1 MKKKCIFVLVVKL
14 FFGNRSFSLLILPLL
29 LAGYYLCNF
38 YMDFHSSHAT
48 SNFGMWGTLTTPNH
62 WSFHAASVLLV
73 FISSLLLNT
82 IFNRNEFM
90 ERSSHLTPIL
100 FITFSS
106 FFHFF
111 YFLEGLS
118 FAQLF
123 LVLTIYQLFKL
134 NQNEDG
140 RRAVFSAGFFFG
152 IACTFY
158 PVLFITLPF
167 LFWMV
172 WLMRPFI
179 FRESALLVAGF
190 IIPLIYSGAYSFVF
204 KTTLDKVQFSS
215 SSPGHN
221 ALNILVCCS
230 GILLLIAFS
239 LKGLFGKISVSSIRM
254 KKHFRLIFLFIIMCV
269 LAILFDFLAF
279 HKVEAGGL
287 IIISLGLILP
297 YGFGQKTQKPIPT
310 FIYYLVFF
318 FSVSK
323 FFIPYEAIT
332 F

>member
-1 MKKKCIFVLVVKL
+1 M
-14 FFGNRSFSLLILPLL
+14 LPLL

-38 YMDFHSSHAT
+38 YTNFHSSRPT
-48 SNFGMWGTLTTPNH
+48 SNFGMWGTITTPNH
-62 WSFHAASVLLV
+62 WSFHAASVLLI
-73 FISSLLLNT
+73 FISALLLNAV
-82 IFNRNEFM
+82 FNRNEFM
-90 ERSSHLTPIL
+90 ERNSHLTPIL
-100 FITFSS
+100 FITLSS

-123 LVLTIYQLFKL
+123 LVLTLYQLFKL

-140 RRAVFSAGFFFG
+140 RRTVFNAAFFFG

-190 IIPLIYSGAYSFVF
+190 IVPLIYSGAYSFVF
-204 KTTLDKVQFSS
+204 KTTLDKTQFSS
-215 SSPGHN
+215 SFPGHD
-221 ALNILVCCS
+221 AINIIVCAS
-230 GILLLIAFS
+230 GILLLITLS

-254 KKHFRLIFLFIIMCV
+254 KKLFRLMLLFIFMCLLV
-269 LAILFDFLAF
+269 IFIDFLAF
-279 HKVEAGGL
+279 RKVEAGGL
-287 IIISLGLILP
+287 IIISLSFILP
-297 YGFGQKTQKPIPT
+297 YGFGQKTQKSIPT
-310 FIYYLVFF
+310 IIYYLVFF
-318 FSVSK
+318 YSVSK

>member
-1 MKKKCIFVLVVKL
+1 M
-14 FFGNRSFSLLILPLL
+14 LPLL

-38 YMDFHSSHAT
+38 YTNFHSSHPT
-48 SNFGMWGTLTTPNH
+48 SNFGMWGTFTTPTH
-62 WSFHAASVLLV
+62 WSFHAASVLLIL
-73 FISSLLLNT
+73 FSALLLNS

-90 ERSSHLTPIL
+90 ERNSYLTPLL
-100 FITFSS
+100 FISLSS

-123 LVLTIYQLFKL
+123 LVLTLYQLFKL

-140 RRAVFSAGFFFG
+140 RRAVFNAGFFFG
-152 IACTFY
+152 VACTFY

-172 WLMRPFI
+172 WLMRPFVT
-179 FRESALLVAGF
+179 RESALLITGF
-190 IIPLIYSGAYSFVF
+190 FIPLVYSGAYSFVF
-204 KTTLDKVQFSS
+204 KTTLDQTQFSS
-215 SSPGHN
+215 SSSGYN

-230 GILLLIAFS
+230 GISLLIAWS
-239 LKGLFGKISVSSIRM
+239 LKGLFDKISVSSIRM
-254 KKHFRLIFLFIIMCV
+254 KKLFRLLLLFILMCLLV
-269 LAILFDFLAF
+269 IFIDFLSF

-287 IIISLGLILP
+287 IIISLGFILP
-297 YGFGQKTQKPIPT
+297 YGFGQKSQKAIPT
-310 FIYYLVFF
+310 FIFYLIFF
-318 FSVSK
+318 YSVSK